1 MGGYLWFV
9 LAHSPVFLLWVVVWV
24 TLPWKCWCT
33 SGSGRARLASRA
45 IARTRAVGAPNTIAT
60 TAGLAYPDAHRMAVV
75 EPPVVAITR
84 LAPIMRAV
92 SSTAFALIGG
102 RPGCGTGGASPMAGT
117 GLSSRKAVAMRR
129 SASVL
134 AASSLIELT
143 GSGMVGLLVDFA
155 GAVAHGAADG
165 RSGMQAGGER
175 VGAASFAGG
184 ARVDGLGLGVG
195 GGLGAAGPH
204 APGTVGILLESARA
218 LASGGADG
226 RSGMQAG
233 VERVGAASFAGGA
246 RVDRLGLVA
255 GAGLVAAGLH
265 GPGGLERRGFGGG
278 DGPAGGLLHGPGD
291 GADGAPLLLP
301 HSGLDQAPPVHAGDR
316 LHVLRRDLRVQ
327 LPRED
332 RAPDGDLEQVGVLGA
347 AAAGRRG
354 LDRLQVGRLDEGVF
368 PAVAVAAVPPG
379 RGSGEAVAVEG
390 ERHGGAVGAAVGDAV
405 ERRAKDLQGGGHS
418 WRFHSFQVVMRVV
431 MGRDCAG
438 QSRDE
443 GRDGS

>member
-1 MGGYLWFV
+1 
-9 LAHSPVFLLWVVVWV
+9 
-24 TLPWKCWCT
+24 
-33 SGSGRARLASRA
+33 
-45 IARTRAVGAPNTIAT
+45 NTQAT
-60 TAGLAYPDAHRMAVV
+60 TAGLAYPDAHSTAVV
-75 EPPVVAITR
+75 APPVVAMTT

-92 SSTAFALIGG
+92 SSTALALMGG

-165 RSGMQAGGER
+165 RSGMQAG
-175 VGAASFAGG
+175 
-184 ARVDGLGLGVG
+184 
-195 GGLGAAGPH
+195 
-204 APGTVGILLESARA
+204 
-218 LASGGADG
+218 
-226 RSGMQAG
+226 

-246 RVDRLGLVA
+246 RVDRLGLVV
-255 GAGLVAAGLH
+255 GVRLVAAGLH
-265 GPGGLERRGFGGG
+265 GRGGLQRRGLGGG
-278 DGPAGGLLHGPGD
+278 AGPAGGLPHGPGD
-291 GADGAPLLLP
+291 GADGATPLLP
-301 HSGLDQAPPVHAGDR
+301 PSGLDQAPPVHAGDR
-316 LHVLRRDLRVQ
+316 LHVLRRDPRVQ

-332 RAPDGDLEQVGVLGA
+332 RAPDGDLEQVGVIGA

-354 LDRLQVGRLDEGVF
+354 LDLLQVGRLDEGVF

-405 ERRAKDLQGGGHS
+405 ERRAKDLQDGGHS

>member
-155 GAVAHGAADG
+155 GAVAHEAGNG
-165 RSGMQAGGER
+165 RSGMQAGVEG

-184 ARVDGLGLGVG
+184 AG
-195 GGLGAAGPH
+195 
-204 APGTVGILLESARA
+204 
-218 LASGGADG
+218 
-226 RSGMQAG
+226 
-233 VERVGAASFAGGA
+233 
-246 RVDRLGLVA
+246 VDRLGLVV
-255 GAGLVAAGLH
+255 GVGLVAAGLH
-265 GPGGLERRGFGGG
+265 GPGGLERRGLGGG

-327 LPRED
+327 LPGED
-332 RAPDGDLEQVGVLGA
+332 RAPDGDLEQVGVPRPTA
-347 AAAGRRG
+347 ARRRG
-354 LDRLQVGRLDEGVF
+354 PD
-368 PAVAVAAVPPG
+368 P
-379 RGSGEAVAVEG
+379 
-390 ERHGGAVGAAVGDAV
+390 
-405 ERRAKDLQGGGHS
+405 LQG
-418 WRFHSFQVVMRVV
+418 
-431 MGRDCAG
+431 A
-438 QSRDE
+438 
-443 GRDGS
+443 